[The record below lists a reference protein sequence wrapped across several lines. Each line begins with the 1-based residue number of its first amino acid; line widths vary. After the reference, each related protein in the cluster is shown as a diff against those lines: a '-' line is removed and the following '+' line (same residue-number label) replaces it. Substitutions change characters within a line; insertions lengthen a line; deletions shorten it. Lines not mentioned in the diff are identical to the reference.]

1 MNVHRT
7 LTLAL
12 GLLAA
17 AASVR
22 SGELQDPMR
31 PPGSAPIAARASA
44 PAAIRLEGV
53 ISGAVRVA
61 IVNGRVVVAGDAV
74 NGATILEVLAD
85 GVRFTRG
92 GRIQTLTLP
101 GTRAVATVRVA
112 SEVRKP

>member
-1 MNVHRT
+1 MRRI
-7 LTLAL
+7 LLL

-17 AASVR
+17 AAGAQ
-22 SGELQDPMR
+22 SGDLRDPMR
-31 PPGSAPIAARASA
+31 PPGSAPGAARASA
-44 PAAIRLEGV
+44 PSAIRLEGV
-53 ISGAVRVA
+53 IAGVTRVA
-61 IVNGRVVVAGDAV
+61 IVNGCVVSAGDLV

-112 SEVRKP
+112 SEARKP

>member
-22 SGELQDPMR
+22 SGELRDPMR